1 MVSEGGRFVPMMAQS
16 GYTSSMRAERANP
29 LVGTGVDTVDDTG
42 NNSVLLVARCLV
54 AGLFLWS
61 GIGQV
66 QGYDE
71 TVSFM
76 IHSGVIANL
85 LPIAVFIEIAGAIL
99 LIVGYRMRLTAIA
112 LASFSVLT
120 ALLFHANFFD
130 HQQMFHFLKNCAI
143 AGGLLSLYVTGPGRI
158 SFDGLGES
166 QD

>member
-1 MVSEGGRFVPMMAQS
+1 MSDASFNP
-16 GYTSSMRAERANP
+16 RA
-29 LVGTGVDTVDDTG
+29 GTETGTIDETG
-42 NNSVLLVARCLV
+42 NSSVLLVARCLV

-71 TVSFM
+71 TAAFM
-76 IHSGVIANL
+76 IHSGVMSNL
-85 LPIAVFIEIAGAIL
+85 LPIAVFIEMAGGIL
-99 LIVGYRMRLTAIA
+99 LIVGYRMRLTVLV

-143 AGGLLSLYVTGPGRI
+143 AGGLLSLYVAGPGKL
-158 SFDGLGES
+158 SFDGLSVGEEP
-166 QD
+166 